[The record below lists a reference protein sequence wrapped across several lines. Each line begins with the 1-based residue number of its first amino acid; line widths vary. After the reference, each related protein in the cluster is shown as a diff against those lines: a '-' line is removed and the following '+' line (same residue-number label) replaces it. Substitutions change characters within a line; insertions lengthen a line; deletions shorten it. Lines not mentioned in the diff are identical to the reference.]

1 MLPAECFTQLRLMQG
16 APCRGEA
23 APPNT
28 NNTASER
35 KHEDLIPSPTQSGIY
50 RHRIS
55 IRSHI
60 VKESAVCVC
69 VHGKDVC
76 VRKCLSNSAE
86 GCESVGFHMLFMHI
100 FYYTHTVCTWL
111 RQNDNRNALYKKK
124 TQNKEKQIHVC
135 EAGFKN

>member
-16 APCRGEA
+16 ALSHAGSSVSCRGEA

-35 KHEDLIPSPTQSGIY
+35 KHEDLILSPTQSGIY
-50 RHRIS
+50 RHRIT

-100 FYYTHTVCTWL
+100 FYYTHSLHLAET
-111 RQNDNRNALYKKK
+111 K
-124 TQNKEKQIHVC
+124 
-135 EAGFKN
+135 